1 MIITIITGGSG
12 STSIQEGLYKLC
24 PYINLNL
31 IINGYDDGKSTGVLR
46 KYFPGSLGISDFRK
60 NQLLEYKLR
69 HGNND
74 IYKLLNNR
82 FNCNKDIKN
91 FILNKINNTFNNLQ
105 NNILLD
111 HDLVREFLID
121 NCNNFFNLEQSSKI
135 IYEDFSFMNI
145 IYCSLLHQNN
155 NNMELVCKII
165 KDKLNLQNNIY
176 LNSYENLILKA
187 KTYNGIILQNEE
199 SIVNFGKNYKNDKIL
214 DVFFEKTNNNDYV
227 PELNKNTKDILLKSD
242 IILFSCGTQ
251 FSSLIP
257 TYKTI
262 NFNETIIKSSA
273 KKYLVLNS
281 DYDDDIIN
289 YTGDELLN
297 KINKFLTL
305 DNIKIVFNDNYNKN
319 LIPTNTKFIYM
330 NIPLLLN
337 NKKHNGFVL
346 WNYIFRNYFEKF
358 LNNNYIFDYD
368 YTLFSPDNKNIS
380 FKNLEILQKI
390 NNKFNNCC
398 IISNNDYDNI
408 LNINNINIYSNMG
421 NLFNNKEVLNND
433 FLLSE
438 NEIQYFYSIIEKLNC
453 LQDKVLTN
461 RKSISI
467 SLKPITDRDNFINNI
482 MKHIDDNKFKIIK
495 TGKTTI
501 EFMKKELSKRR
512 TFNTKNLINSN
523 YTYIS
528 DLNDIDY
535 TNKDKIKFLHVYDI
549 LTTNIFLN
557 TIYHK
562 KKYDFC
568 IIVGGI
574 NKRMN
579 IDYPKSLVVVDND
592 EILLKIINNIKVYA
606 NNIYICGNNY
616 YKIKFK
622 NFNNKYNFNDNI
634 KFLYFNSLDDKLSYP
649 KGNGE
654 TIYQL
659 LNSKY
664 NLTSKFF
671 VLWGDIF
678 FTNNKIIEEM
688 YNYDLQYESDIL
700 IPVIKEYNPYAYLIL
715 DDNNKV
721 LKIEYKKIKQIES
734 GYHDQCIFLCDK
746 DTINKNFQNI
756 LNYMDKDEIN
766 FLDIISHLKNVNYFE
781 TNYEMKSFNDKEEL
795 GLIK

>member
-24 PYINLNL
+24 PDISLNL
-31 IINGYDDGKSTGVLR
+31 LINGYDDGKSTGILR

-69 HGNND
+69 YGNND

-91 FILNKINNTFNNLQ
+91 FILNKINYTFNDLQ

-111 HDLVREFLID
+111 HDLLKNFLID
-121 NCNNFFNLEQSSKI
+121 NCNYFFNLEQSSKI

-145 IYCSLLHQNN
+145 IYCSLLHKN

-165 KDKLNLQNNIY
+165 KYKLNLQNNIY
-176 LNSYENLILKA
+176 LNSSENLILKA
-187 KTYNGIILQNEE
+187 KTQNGLILDNEE
-199 SIVNFGKNYKNDKIL
+199 NIVDFGKNYKNDKII
-214 DVFFEKTNNNDYV
+214 DIFFDNNKNNNYV
-227 PELNKNTKDILLKSD
+227 PVLNKNTEDILLKSD

-257 TYKTI
+257 TYKTK
-262 NFNETIIKSSA
+262 NFNETITKSSA

-289 YTGDELLN
+289 YTGNELLN
-297 KINKFLTL
+297 KINEYLTL
-305 DNIKIVFNDNYNKN
+305 DNIKIVFNDNYNEN
-319 LIPTNTKFIYM
+319 LILTNTKFNYI

-337 NKKHNGFVL
+337 NKKHNGFIL
-346 WNYIFRNYFEKF
+346 WNYIFRNYFENF

-368 YTLFSPDNKNIS
+368 YTLFSPDNKTIS
-380 FKNLEILQKI
+380 LKNLEILQKF
-390 NNKFNNCC
+390 NDKFNNCTV
-398 IISNNDYDNI
+398 ISNNDYDNI
-408 LNINNINIYSNMG
+408 LNIDNINIYSNMG
-421 NLFNNKEVLNND
+421 NILNNKEVLND
-433 FLLSE
+433 KFLLSE
-438 NEIQYFYSIIEKLNC
+438 NEISDFYSIINKINY
-453 LQDKVLTN
+453 LQDKILTN

-467 SLKPITDRDNFINNI
+467 SLKPIIDRDNFINNI
-482 MKHIDDNKFKIIK
+482 MKQIDNKKYKIIK

-501 EFMKKELSKRR
+501 EFMKKELSKRC
-512 TFNTKNLINSN
+512 TFNTKNFINSN

-535 TNKDKIKFLHVYDI
+535 TNKDKIKFLQINNI

-557 TIYHK
+557 TIYNK
-562 KKYDFC
+562 NKYDFC

-579 IDYPKSLVVVDND
+579 IDYPKSLVIVDNE
-592 EILLKIINNIKVYA
+592 EILLKIINNIKEYA

-616 YKIKFK
+616 YKIKFE
-622 NFNNKYNFNDNI
+622 NFYNKYNFDVNI

-654 TIYQL
+654 TIYQI

-664 NLTSKFF
+664 NITSKFF

-700 IPVIKEYNPYAYLIL
+700 IPVIKEYDPYAYLIL
-715 DDNNKV
+715 DYNNKV
-721 LKIEYKKIKQIES
+721 LKMGYKKIKQIES

-746 DTINKNFQNI
+746 YVINKNFQNI
-756 LNYMDKDEIN
+756 LNVENKDEIN
-766 FLDIISHLKNVNYFE
+766 FLDIIGHLKNVNYYE
-781 TNYEMKSFNDKEEL
+781 TKYETKSFNDKNDL
-795 GLIK
+795 NKII

>member
-1 MIITIITGGSG
+1 MIISIITGGSG

-24 PYINLNL
+24 SDISLNL
-31 IINGYDDGKSTGVLR
+31 VINGYDDGKSTGVLR

-69 HGNND
+69 YGNND

-82 FNCNKDIKN
+82 FNCNQNVKDY
-91 FILNKINNTFNNLQ
+91 ILNKINNTFQNLNNYQ
-105 NNILLD
+105 LLKI
-111 HDLVREFLID
+111 FLIE
-121 NCNNFFNLEQSSKI
+121 NCEYFFNLEQSSKI
-135 IYEDFSFMNI
+135 IYQDFSFMNI

-165 KDKLNLQNNIY
+165 KNKLNLKNNIY
-176 LNSYENLILKA
+176 LNSPENLILKA
-187 KTYNGIILQNEE
+187 KTHNGLILEREE
-199 SIVNFGKNYKNDKIL
+199 SIVDFGKNYKNNKIT
-214 DVFFEKTNNNDYV
+214 DVYFDNNNNNYV
-227 PELNKNTKDILLKSD
+227 PVLNKNTENILLKSD

-257 TYKTI
+257 TYKTK
-262 NFNETIIKSSA
+262 NFNETIKKSFA

-289 YTGDELLN
+289 YTGNELLI
-297 KINKFLTL
+297 KINQYLTL
-305 DNIKIVFNDNYNKN
+305 DNIKIIFNDNYNKN
-319 LIPTNTKFIYM
+319 LIPTDTKFNYI

-337 NKKHNGFVL
+337 NKKHNGFIL
-346 WNYIFRNYFEKF
+346 WNYIFRNFYEKF

-368 YTLFSPDNKNIS
+368 YTLFSPDNKTIS
-380 FKNLEILQKI
+380 FKNLEMLQKI
-390 NNKFNNCC
+390 NNKFNNCS

-408 LNINNINIYSNMG
+408 LNIDNIDIYSNMG
-421 NLFNNKEVLNND
+421 NILNNKEVLND
-433 FLLSE
+433 KFLLSE
-438 NEIQYFYSIIEKLNC
+438 NEIQDFYSIIKKLNC
-453 LQDKVLTN
+453 SQDKIITN
-461 RKSISI
+461 RRSISI
-467 SLKPITDRDNFINNI
+467 SLKPILDRDNFINNI
-482 MKHIDDNKFKIIK
+482 MKHINNNKYKIIK

-501 EFMKKELSKRR
+501 EFMKKELSKRC

-523 YTYIS
+523 YTYIT

-535 TNKDKIKFLHVYDI
+535 TNKDKIKFLNIHDI

-557 TIYHK
+557 TIYYK
-562 KKYDFC
+562 NKYDFC

-579 IDYPKSLVVVDND
+579 IDYPKSLVVVNNE
-592 EILLKIINNIKVYA
+592 EILLKIINNIKEYA

-616 YKIKFK
+616 YKMKFED
-622 NFNNKYNFNDNI
+622 FNNKYNFNDNI

-659 LNSKY
+659 LNNKY

-671 VLWGDIF
+671 ILWGDIF

-700 IPVIKEYNPYAYLIL
+700 IPVIKEYDPYAYLIL
-715 DDNNKV
+715 NDNNKV
-721 LKIEYKKIKQIES
+721 LKMEYKKIKQIES
-734 GYHDQCIFLCDK
+734 GYHDQCIFLCNK
-746 DTINKNFQNI
+746 DAINKKFHNI

-766 FLDIISHLKNVNYFE
+766 FLDIISYLHNVNYFQ
-781 TNYEMKSFNDKEEL
+781 TNYEMKSFNDKDDL
-795 GLIK
+795 NKII